1 MLPTAADAGR
11 VLAAFSEGDCGI
23 VGMDVLGSSERVDA
37 AIGIGGGLSGFAAAI
52 SSFLISASNLPTS
65 GRVKYSPLWICL
77 TLRLRSGRMTQ
88 AFIRGRARFI
98 SRGTALDTRP
108 LRVGTVF
115 IRYPQVVNFGRTLW
129 GGPRGK

>member
-1 MLPTAADAGR
+1 M
-11 VLAAFSEGDCGI
+11 

-88 AFIRGRARFI
+88 ASCRW
-98 SRGTALDTRP
+98 
-108 LRVGTVF
+108 RVVDMS
-115 IRYPQVVNFGRTLW
+115 FGRGCCDSMPLPIGTFW
-129 GGPRGK
+129 MR